1 MAQRVTVFSS
11 SFDSLKSRV
20 IKFLRFGLND
30 TQTATEAVPF
40 GMDSNPVKDMIAI
53 YSETSTMG
61 EAVIIGYINENQL
74 ADPGETRIFSTDSS
88 GGLKTYIWLK
98 ADGKIQLGGTADN
111 SVRWKPLDKFSDD
124 LKQFLNIE
132 MAKIAI
138 GISAGGGSY
147 SPGTPN
153 FDVDDAKIDEI
164 QTS

>member
-40 GMDSNPVKDMIAI
+40 GIDSNPVKDMIAI
-53 YSETSTMG
+53 YSKTSTMG

-111 SVRWKPLDKFSDD
+111 AVRFSKLEDGFNQ
-124 LKQFLNIE
+124 LKSDFNNFLTHVHGT
-132 MAKIAI
+132 A
-138 GISAGGGSY
+138 
-147 SPGTPN
+147 GTPTTPPALPSTASIS
-153 FDVDDAKIDEI
+153 DAKIDEI